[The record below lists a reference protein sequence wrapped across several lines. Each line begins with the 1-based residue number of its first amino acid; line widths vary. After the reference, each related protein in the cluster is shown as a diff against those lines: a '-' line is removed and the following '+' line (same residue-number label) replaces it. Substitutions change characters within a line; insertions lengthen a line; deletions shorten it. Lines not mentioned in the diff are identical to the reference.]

1 MPKPRVAKASSSS
14 SSSSAKCPR
23 QGRGVGRGPSSSGG
37 SNNAAQTILNI
48 VATLANQTN
57 SKTAPRD
64 KVVAHAKLEGVL
76 GKSTFA
82 NSLTKLRKQ
91 GLVDLSPGIISIS
104 DEGLERAQPLSQ
116 LSLCNVNGNGNGNNA
131 DYLAALKKQL
141 KLSARASALLDE
153 LSRLLLSRLLLLLA
167 ATACCDCLLQLLAAT
182 AAAATAAWDCCL
194 LRLLLA
200 ATAVVAGAAVAAVV
214 AVAATAVAAV
224 VAVAAVAVAVTA
236 AVCCCGGCR
245 GYYCHW
251 SSGCCCDCLL
261 RLVALLFDVL
271 LMSVVVPVGEASA
284 LLDEL
289 SDGRVHSKKEA
300 AAAIGCTMNSTWAN
314 MLTPLKK
321 LKLIRFDRETIELTD
336 DVFPFG
342 RPEY

>member
-153 LSRLLLSRLLLLLA
+153 LS
-167 ATACCDCLLQLLAAT
+167 
-182 AAAATAAWDCCL
+182 
-194 LRLLLA
+194 
-200 ATAVVAGAAVAAVV
+200 
-214 AVAATAVAAV
+214 
-224 VAVAAVAVAVTA
+224 
-236 AVCCCGGCR
+236 
-245 GYYCHW
+245 
-251 SSGCCCDCLL
+251 
-261 RLVALLFDVL
+261 
-271 LMSVVVPVGEASA
+271 
-284 LLDEL
+284 
-289 SDGRVHSKKEA
+289 DGRVHSKKEA